1 MVVSGS
7 EQQGGSAAKATAA
20 PQAEWVAK
28 VPRPSP
34 EFPRTYIAIDADLSG
49 WPGIQPYLDEL
60 NRRFLPDRDA
70 LLKWIRDYAE
80 LGDAVHEEGSRLY
93 IGMTCFTQDETRQK
107 AYLDFIETVEP
118 AMAPV
123 IDVLNKKA
131 IGHPDARSLPVE
143 EYGQW
148 LESLQISI
156 ELFTDSN
163 IPLHTEISKLAQA
176 YQKICGD
183 MTVDWDGETK
193 TLSML
198 TPFLQGNDRSLRE
211 KAWMKMAER
220 RNRDKQRLD
229 DLFDELLTLRNQ
241 VSRNLGL
248 PDFTAYSFKANHRTD
263 YSAQDCFAF
272 HASVEKAVV
281 PQFRRALD
289 YRREK
294 LGLATLR
301 PWDLSCDPLGR
312 PPLKPFKEASR
323 LVEGVGKIF
332 ARMDPELAAFYKTMT
347 DKGLMDLE
355 NRIGKAPGGYQ
366 CSLNEVRLPF
376 IFMNAVGL
384 NEDVFTLLHESGHAF
399 HLFYTRGMPLGF
411 NRSAPMEFSEVASMA
426 MERLG
431 ARYLDEFYTDEER
444 RRAIQTEDEEV
455 FRLLPWVATVDAF
468 QHWLYSHPGHTQS
481 ERKAMWLGL
490 DARFGSN
497 LDWSGLEEFRA
508 HAWHRQLHIFEVPF
522 YYIEY
527 GIAQLGALQVWL
539 KSLQNEKTALAD
551 YKQGLGLGGT
561 RRLRDLFAGGGLKFD
576 MREEAIRPLVD
587 KVREEWEAAVGG
599 KHV

>member
-1 MVVSGS
+1 MGNAGK
-7 EQQGGSAAKATAA
+7 EQQAGAEVA
-20 PQAEWVAK
+20 PVPAWVAK

-34 EFPRTYIAIDADLSG
+34 EFPRRFIAPDANLST
-49 WPGIQPYLDEL
+49 WEGIQPYLAEL
-60 NRRFLPDRDA
+60 NSRPLPDRES

-93 IGMTCFTQDETRQK
+93 IGMTCFTQDPAKQK
-107 AYLDFIETVEP
+107 AYLDFVETVEP

-123 IDVLNKKA
+123 IDELNKKA
-131 IGHPDARSLPVE
+131 IAHPDAKSLPKE

-148 LESLQISI
+148 QESLQVSV
-156 ELFTDSN
+156 ELFIERN
-163 IPLHTEISKLAQA
+163 IPLHTEISKLSQA

-193 TLSML
+193 TLSQL
-198 TPFLQGNDRSLRE
+198 APFLQGNDRSIRE

-220 RNRDKQRLD
+220 RNQDKQRLD

-241 VSRNLGL
+241 VARNLGL
-248 PDFTAYSFKANHRTD
+248 PDFVAYSFKANHRTD
-263 YSAQDCFAF
+263 YTSQDCYAF

-281 PQFRRALD
+281 PLYRKSLD

-294 LGLATLR
+294 LGLAALR
-301 PWDLSCDPLGR
+301 PWDMSCDPLGR
-312 PPLKPFKEASR
+312 PPLKPFREASR

-332 ARMDPELAAFYKTMT
+332 ARMDPELAGFYKTMT

-366 CSLNEVRLPF
+366 CSLSEVRLPF
-376 IFMNAVGL
+376 IFMNAVGM

-411 NRSAPMEFSEVASMA
+411 NRSAPMEFSEVASMS

-431 ARYLDEFYTDEER
+431 ARYLDEFYSEEER

-468 QHWLYSHPGHTQS
+468 QHWLYTHPGHTQT
-481 ERKAMWLGL
+481 ERKAAWLGL

-539 KSLQNEKTALAD
+539 KSLQNEAQALAD
-551 YKQGLGLGGT
+551 YKQGLSLGGT
-561 RRLRDLFAGGGLKFD
+561 RRLRELFEGGGLKFD
-576 MREEAIRPLVD
+576 MREEAIRPLVE
-587 KVREEWEAAVGG
+587 KVREEWESVTGAARG
-599 KHV
+599 